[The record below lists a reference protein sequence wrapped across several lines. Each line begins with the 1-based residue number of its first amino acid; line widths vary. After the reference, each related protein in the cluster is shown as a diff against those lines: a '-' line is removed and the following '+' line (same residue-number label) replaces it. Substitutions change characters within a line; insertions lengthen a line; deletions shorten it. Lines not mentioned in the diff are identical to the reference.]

1 MLRMQPSWEMW
12 LFFVFVFSVSSNA
25 GAGNANND
33 GKGGETRIRGTF
45 SKDYNSG
52 QSSSSHISYSGQRSF
67 LYSLTPISP
76 THQSSLSSVTS
87 YDPYYYNSHYSY
99 SNLYNSENETSTAL
113 MFNGSTPTP
122 PKEGGPVSKYSL
134 FQTIIIAWIASCL
147 GLLTVLGNILVM
159 VSFKIDKQ
167 LQTISNY
174 FLFSL
179 AVADFVIGTI
189 GMPLST
195 VYLLVGHWPFGPRLC
210 DAWLAIDYLTSNA
223 SVLNLLMIS
232 FDRYFSVTRPLT
244 YR

>member
-1 MLRMQPSWEMW
+1 MQPTWEMW
-12 LFFVFVFSVSSNA
+12 FFLLLVCCISSNA
-25 GAGNANND
+25 GAGYGTD
-33 GKGGETRIRGTF
+33 EGESGSRTVI
-45 SKDYNSG
+45 SKNING
-52 QSSSSHISYSGQRSF
+52 AQSSASHISYSGQRPLLF
-67 LYSLTPISP
+67 SLTPAAP
-76 THQSSLSSVTS
+76 TQQTSLTSVTS
-87 YDPYYYNSHYSY
+87 YDSYYYNSHFSY
-99 SNLYNSENETSTAL
+99 SNLYNNENETSTAL

-195 VYLLVGHWPFGPRLC
+195 VYLLVGHWPFGARLC
-210 DAWLAIDYLTSNA
+210 DAWCVILTS
-223 SVLNLLMIS
+223 II
-232 FDRYFSVTRPLT
+232 FI
-244 YR
+244 